1 MSLIDRRIS
10 YVVREAIAAC
20 SAVDAASLRDSTP
33 LLDINM
39 DSLTMVT
46 VVSQVEIDLGVA
58 FTPDELAE
66 ILRAHDI
73 GELAAAVARK
83 VGLEST

>member
-1 MSLIDRRIS
+1 
-10 YVVREAIAAC
+10 
-20 SAVDAASLRDSTP
+20 
-33 LLDINM
+33 
-39 DSLTMVT
+39 MVT
-46 VVSQVEIDLGVA
+46 VVIQVEIDLGVA

>member
-1 MSLIDRRIS
+1 MGVTDDRAS
-10 YVVREAIAAC
+10 YVVRDAIAAC
-20 SAVDAASLRDSTP
+20 CALDAASLRDSTP
-33 LLDINM
+33 LLETNM

-46 VVSQVEIDLGVA
+46 VVSQVEIEFGMT

-66 ILRAHDI
+66 ILRARDV